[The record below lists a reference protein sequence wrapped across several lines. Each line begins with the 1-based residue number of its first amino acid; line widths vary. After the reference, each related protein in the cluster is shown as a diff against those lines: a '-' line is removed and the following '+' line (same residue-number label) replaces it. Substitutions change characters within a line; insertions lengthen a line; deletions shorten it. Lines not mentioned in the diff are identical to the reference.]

1 MPRVLAAD
9 RLNDY
14 YVAYEIE
21 APEIASKIE
30 PGQLLEVNVD
40 GRGLVLPHAIADFS
54 RDRGTVTVVAR
65 NTNIEHATVVPT
77 IDLRGPLGRKR
88 AFQGVGKILCVAEGL
103 GVAALYTR
111 LKELKTRGIYTIVVV
126 GFHSRDF
133 VYWIDRLD
141 SISNELYVV
150 TEDGSYGIKGPI
162 RQTIR
167 AVCENELDIDRALAI
182 GGLDLLK
189 TCCNITSVHG
199 IRTII
204 SLNAVLVEDAVAA
217 TSVGADVLEGSASAS
232 YNWSTESDLEGQDV
246 DFDELTQRLGIQIA
260 R

>member
-1 MPRVLAAD
+1 MSRVLAAH

-21 APEIASKIE
+21 APEIASKTE
-30 PGQLLEVNVD
+30 PGQLIEVNL
-40 GRGLVLPHAIADFS
+40 GGHGFVLPHAIADFS
-54 RDRGTVTVVAR
+54 RDKGTVTVVTR
-65 NTNIEHATVVPT
+65 NQDNGRTVAYPDVV
-77 IDLRGPLGRKR
+77 LKGPLGQRR
-88 AFQGVGKILCVAEGL
+88 AFRGVGKILCVAEGL

-111 LKELKTRGIYTIVVV
+111 LNELKRRGIYTIVIV
-126 GFHSRDF
+126 GFHTRDF

-162 RQTIR
+162 KQTIR

-182 GGLDLLK
+182 GSLDLLR
-189 TCCNITSVHG
+189 TCCSITTAHG

-204 SLNAVLVEDAVAA
+204 NVNAVLVEDAVPS
-217 TSVGADVLEGSASAS
+217 TPTEGGVLEGAASVS
-232 YNWSTESDLEGQDV
+232 YNWSTESDLEGKDV
-246 DFDELTQRLGIQIA
+246 DFDELTQKLGIQIA

>member
-1 MPRVLAAD
+1 MLRVLAAD

-14 YVAYEIE
+14 YIAYEIE

-30 PGQLLEVNVD
+30 PGQLLDVD
-40 GRGLVLPHAIADFS
+40 LDGHPFGLPHAIADFS
-54 RDRGTVTVVAR
+54 RDKGTVTVVAR
-65 NTNIEHATVVPT
+65 NANESGRVVIPSV
-77 IDLRGPLGRKR
+77 DLRGPLGRQH
-88 AFQGVGKILCVAEGL
+88 AFRGVGKILCVAEGL

-111 LKELKTRGIYTIVVV
+111 LKELKARGIYTIVIV

-182 GGLDLLK
+182 GSLDLLK
-189 TCCNITSVHG
+189 TCCGITSTHG

-204 SLNAVLVEDAVAA
+204 SLNAVLVEDAV
-217 TSVGADVLEGSASAS
+217 TSSPQDADVIEGAARTA
-232 YNWSTESDLEGQDV
+232 YDWAAESDLEGHEV
-246 DFDELTQRLGIQIA
+246 NFDELMQKLGIQIA

>member
-1 MPRVLAAD
+1 MLRVLAAD

-14 YVAYEIE
+14 YIAYEIE

-30 PGQLLEVNVD
+30 PGQLLEVDLD
-40 GRGLVLPHAIADFS
+40 GRGSGLPHAIADFS
-54 RDRGTVTVVAR
+54 RDKGTVTVVAR
-65 NTNIEHATVVPT
+65 NMDSGGNPVIPNVT
-77 IDLRGPLGRKR
+77 LRGPLGRQH
-88 AFQGVGKILCVAEGL
+88 AFRGVGKILCVAEGL

-111 LKELKTRGIYTIVVV
+111 LKELKARGIYTIVVV

-167 AVCENELDIDRALAI
+167 AVCDNELDIDRALAI
-182 GGLDLLK
+182 GSLDLLK
-189 TCCNITSVHG
+189 TCCGITAAHG

-204 SLNAVLVEDAVAA
+204 SLNAVLVEDAVASTMQDAQVMDGAA
-217 TSVGADVLEGSASAS
+217 TTA
-232 YNWSTESDLEGQDV
+232 YNWSADSDLEGQDV
-246 DFDELTQRLGIQIA
+246 DFDELTHKLGIQIA